1 MQKTFVQTENALK
14 QKFRYFIGLCLL
26 GAFAILSWQK
36 KEMRKTYP
44 VSLTQEQWG
53 ARLKFIS
60 DAKEVMRKSS
70 YPGNIISTISDS
82 LDALAKEINEQV
94 GSELQREAV
103 KAKADTTHKPAAN
116 K

>member
-1 MQKTFVQTENALK
+1 MHKTKTFLAVLGVVVCLGYVYRTLAAPI
-14 QKFRYFIGLCLL
+14 QKHKVY
-26 GAFAILSWQK
+26 S
-36 KEMRKTYP
+36 

-70 YPGNIISTISDS
+70 YPGSIISTISDS
-82 LDALAKEINEQV
+82 LDVLAKEINEQV
-94 GSELQREAV
+94 GSELQREAA